1 MRKTTIGWLK
11 HGDIFTFNGN
21 KYKVG
26 HVIDGTNGYV
36 SCTNIETRKVKRLH
50 IDLDVE
56 VEEWQNQEQ
65 MKL

>member
-1 MRKTTIGWLK
+1 MIITQIGFLRT
-11 HGDIFTFNGN
+11 GDIFTFEGI

-50 IDLDVE
+50 IDLDVS
-56 VEEWQNQEQ
+56 VQ
-65 MKL
+65 K

>member
-11 HGDIFTFNGN
+11 HGDIFA
-21 KYKVG
+21 YKGHQYKIG

-36 SCTNIETRKVKRLH
+36 SCTNIKTRKVKRLH

-56 VEEWQNQEQ
+56 AE
-65 MKL
+65 

>member
-1 MRKTTIGWLK
+1 MIKTTIGFIR
-11 HGDIFTFNGN
+11 HNDIFSFDGR

-36 SCTNIETRKVKRLH
+36 ACTDIETHKIKRFH

-56 VEEWQNQEQ
+56 VME
-65 MKL
+65 

>member
-1 MRKTTIGWLK
+1 MCITQICFLK
-11 HGDIFTFNGN
+11 SGDIFYFEGC

-26 HVIDGTNGYV
+26 RVIDGTNGYV

-56 VEEWQNQEQ
+56 VEE
-65 MKL
+65 

>member
-1 MRKTTIGWLK
+1 MRKTTIGWLR
-11 HGDIFTFNGN
+11 HGDIFTFEGR

-36 SCTNIETRKVKRLH
+36 ACTNIETHKVKRLH

-56 VEEWQNQEQ
+56 VE
-65 MKL
+65 

>member
-1 MRKTTIGWLK
+1 MRTTQIGWLK
-11 HGDIFTFNGN
+11 HGDIFTFEGI
-21 KYKVG
+21 KYRVG

-56 VEEWQNQEQ
+56 VE
-65 MKL
+65 

>member
-1 MRKTTIGWLK
+1 MRITQIGFLRT
-11 HGDIFTFNGN
+11 GDIFTFEGH

-36 SCTNIETRKVKRLH
+36 ACTDIKTHKVKRLH

-56 VEEWQNQEQ
+56 VEE
-65 MKL
+65 

>member
-1 MRKTTIGWLK
+1 MRITQIGWLK
-11 HGDIFTFNGN
+11 HGDIFTFEGN

-36 SCTNIETRKVKRLH
+36 SCTNIETKKVERLY

-56 VEEWQNQEQ
+56 VEE
-65 MKL
+65 

>member
-1 MRKTTIGWLK
+1 MKTTQIGWLK
-11 HGDIFTFNGN
+11 HGDIFSFEGI

-36 SCTNIETRKVKRLH
+36 NCVNIETHKTKRLH

-56 VEEWQNQEQ
+56 IEEE
-65 MKL
+65 

>member
-1 MRKTTIGWLK
+1 MITTQIGWLK
-11 HGDIFTFNGN
+11 HGDIFSFEGI

-36 SCTNIETRKVKRLH
+36 SCTNIETRETKILH

-56 VEEWQNQEQ
+56 VE
-65 MKL
+65 

>member
-1 MRKTTIGWLK
+1 MSITQIGFLK
-11 HGDIFTFNGN
+11 SGDIFYFEGC

-56 VEEWQNQEQ
+56 VEE
-65 MKL
+65 

>member
-1 MRKTTIGWLK
+1 MRITQIGWLK

-26 HVIDGTNGYV
+26 HVIEGTNGYV
-36 SCTNIETRKVKRLH
+36 SCTNIETRKTKRLH

-56 VEEWQNQEQ
+56 VEE
-65 MKL
+65 

>member
-1 MRKTTIGWLK
+1 MSITQIGFLK
-11 HGDIFTFNGN
+11 SGDIFSFEGC

-56 VEEWQNQEQ
+56 V
-65 MKL
+65 

>member
-11 HGDIFTFNGN
+11 HGDIFTFNGRQ
-21 KYKVG
+21 YKVG

-36 SCTNIETRKVKRLH
+36 ACTDIETHKVRRLY

-56 VEEWQNQEQ
+56 VE
-65 MKL
+65 